1 MEMEVTMI
9 EFLKSGGFTMIPL
22 GLCSIF
28 AVAVIIEKFFT
39 LRQKKIIPTKNL
51 STIDAFIDEG
61 LWKKAAEICSS
72 SKGAFYRLIFTAIE
86 NKDENEEDLK
96 SAVEESGRNAALM
109 LEKRLGLLNTIISVA
124 PLLGFF
130 GTVTG
135 MIKIFNVLSVEG
147 AGTES
152 LAGGI
157 AEALITTVTGLA
169 IAIPSLVAYNYFN
182 HKVDESVRY
191 MENYSLKLIKKIKS
205 GKVNNAVPKNRK
217 Q

>member
-1 MEMEVTMI
+1 
-9 EFLKSGGFTMIPL
+9 
-22 GLCSIF
+22 
-28 AVAVIIEKFFT
+28 VIIEKFFT
-39 LRQKKIIPTKNL
+39 LQRKKIIPEKNL

-61 LWKKAAEICSS
+61 LWKKAAEICSNT
-72 SKGAFYRLIFTAIE
+72 KGVFYNLISTAIA
-86 NKDENEEDLK
+86 NRDESEEDLK
-96 SAVEESGRNAALM
+96 TAVEESGRNATVQ
-109 LEKRLGLLNTIISVA
+109 LEKRMGLLNTVISVA

-169 IAIPSLVAYNYFN
+169 IAIPALVAYNYFN

-205 GKVNNAVPKNRK
+205 NKVNNAVSKNRK
-217 Q
+217 

>member
-1 MEMEVTMI
+1 MEMEVRMI
-9 EFLKSGGFTMIPL
+9 EFLKSGGLTMIPL
-22 GLCSIF
+22 GLCSIL

-39 LRQKKIIPTKNL
+39 LKRKKIIPEKNL
-51 STIDAFIDEG
+51 STIDAFIEEG
-61 LWKKAAEICSS
+61 MWKKADEFCAEG
-72 SKGAFYRLIFTAIE
+72 KGVFYSIISTAIE
-86 NKDENEEDLK
+86 NRNSSEGELK
-96 SAVEESGRNAALM
+96 SALEETGKDAAII
-109 LEKRLGLLNTIISVA
+109 LEKRLGLLGTITAVA

-135 MIKIFNVLSVEG
+135 MIRIFNVLSVEG
-147 AGTES
+147 AGTQS

-169 IAIPSLVAYNYFN
+169 IAIPCLVAHNYFN

-205 GKVNNAVPKNRK
+205 NKVSNAVSKDRK
-217 Q
+217 

>member
-1 MEMEVTMI
+1 
-9 EFLKSGGFTMIPL
+9 MIPL

-39 LRQKKIIPTKNL
+39 LQSKKIIPEKNL

-72 SKGAFYRLIFTAIE
+72 SKGVFYNLILTAIE
-86 NKDENEEDLK
+86 NRDGSEEDLK
-96 SAVEESGRNAALM
+96 TAVEDSGRNATVL
-109 LEKRLGLLNTIISVA
+109 LEKRMGLLNTVISVA

-169 IAIPSLVAYNYFN
+169 IAIPALVAYNYFS

-191 MENYSLKLIKKIKS
+191 MENYSLKLIKKIKTN
-205 GKVNNAVPKNRK
+205 KVNNAVSKNRK
-217 Q
+217 

>member
-1 MEMEVTMI
+1 MI
-9 EFLKSGGFTMIPL
+9 EFLRDGGYTMIPL

-28 AVAVIIEKFFT
+28 AVAIIIEKFFT
-39 LRQKKIIPTKNL
+39 LQRKKIIPEKNL
-51 STIDAFIDEG
+51 STIDAFIEEG
-61 LWKKAAEICSS
+61 MWKKADEFCAGG
-72 SKGAFYRLIFTAIE
+72 KGVFYNLISTAIE
-86 NKDENEEDLK
+86 NRDESEEDLK
-96 SAVEESGRNAALM
+96 TAVEESGRNATIM
-109 LEKRLGLLNTIISVA
+109 LEKRMGLLSTVISVS

-169 IAIPSLVAYNYFN
+169 IAIPALVAYNYFS

-205 GKVNNAVPKNRK
+205 NKVNNAVSKNRK
-217 Q
+217 

>member
-1 MEMEVTMI
+1 MEMEVRMI
-9 EFLKSGGFTMIPL
+9 EFLKSGGLTMIPL
-22 GLCSIF
+22 GLCSIL
-28 AVAVIIEKFFT
+28 AVAVIIEKFFA
-39 LRQKKIIPTKNL
+39 LRRKKIIPEKNL
-51 STIDAFIDEG
+51 STIDAFIEEG
-61 LWKKAAEICSS
+61 MWKKADEFCSGG
-72 SKGAFYRLIFTAIE
+72 KGVFYGIISTAIE
-86 NKDENEEDLK
+86 NRNGSEAELKNALEETGKD
-96 SAVEESGRNAALM
+96 AVVV
-109 LEKRLGLLNTIISVA
+109 LEKRLGLLGTITAVA

-147 AGTES
+147 AGTQS

-169 IAIPSLVAYNYFN
+169 IAIPCLVAHNYFN

-205 GKVNNAVPKNRK
+205 NKVVNAVSKDRK
-217 Q
+217 